1 MAALVLSRPSVL
13 VRADHRI
20 AVHHGRRFHPGAMLA
35 LDRQIARQI
44 RRARL
49 HNPDSVPRQFR
60 FVFSLVLHG
69 LAAHPQVGP
78 VVQVHSALQMA
89 AVPRGLRHGQD
100 LAGIQIVE
108 RKDRFKAPG
117 ARVFFEIL
125 LQKQRRRSWHARD
138 VVGIHKP
145 LGP

>member
-13 VRADHRI
+13 VRAPITELQYTTAD
-20 AVHHGRRFHPGAMLA
+20 
-35 LDRQIARQI
+35 
-44 RRARL
+44 
-49 HNPDSVPRQFR
+49 DSIQAQCSPLTVPRQFR